1 MSLADLGAAAAA
13 DAISAG
19 HVTAAAIADACLGRV
34 AEREPTVH
42 AFASLD
48 AAATRAEAAVRD
60 ASPALGPLHG
70 VPFAVKDVLDTADL
84 PTEMGSPIWAGHRP
98 RADAAV
104 VAMMRAAGGV
114 LLGKTVT
121 AELAYVHPGPTTN
134 PHNAAHTPGGS
145 SSGSAAAV
153 AAGMVPL
160 ALGTQ
165 TGGSILRPA
174 SFCGVIG
181 FKPSFGL
188 VPRFGLRLMSD
199 SLDTIGVFAREVADV
214 ALWLRLFGVEA
225 PALAGPPRIAVC
237 RTALWADAEPA
248 ARHAVEDSAARLA
261 AAGATVGD
269 VVLPDDFAGLT
280 AARVTIND
288 VEIARSLTHEWRV
301 ARDRLSPRLAA
312 AVETGRAIPPEAYRA
327 AQRQAREARAAF
339 PALLGGADALLVLG
353 AAGEAPEG
361 LGHTGDSRFQGLWT
375 LLHGPAIGL
384 PTSRGPR
391 GLPVGIQLVA
401 PKGADGRLLA
411 VAQWVARALGPS
423 TVRGSGL

>member
-13 DAISAG
+13 EGIAAG
-19 HVTAAAIADACLGRV
+19 RIGALALADACLARI
-34 AEREPTVH
+34 AEREPSVR

-48 AAATRAEAAVRD
+48 AAATRAEAAARD
-60 ASPALGPLHG
+60 AAPRVGPLHG

-84 PTEMGSPIWAGHRP
+84 PTAMGSAIWAGHQP

-121 AELAYVHPGPTTN
+121 AELAYVEPGPTTN
-134 PHNAAHTPGGS
+134 PHCPAHTPGGS

-153 AAGMVPL
+153 AAGMVPI

-174 SFCGVIG
+174 SFCGVVG

-199 SLDTIGVFAREVADV
+199 SLDTIGLLARDVADV
-214 ALWLRLFGVEA
+214 ALWLGLFGVDV
-225 PALAGPPRIAVC
+225 PLLGRPPRIGVC
-237 RTALWADAEPA
+237 RGALWDAAEPE
-248 ARHAVEDSAARLA
+248 ARRAVEDAAARFS
-261 AAGATVGD
+261 AAGALVEEFE
-269 VVLPDDFAGLT
+269 LPESFAALT
-280 AARVTIND
+280 AARVVIND
-288 VEIARSLTHEWRV
+288 VEIARSLSHEWNV

-312 AVETGRAIPPEAYRA
+312 AVGAGRAIPGETYRQA
-327 AQRQAREARAAF
+327 VLTAREARAAF
-339 PALLGGADALLVLG
+339 PGLLRGADALLVLG

-361 LGHTGDSRFQGLWT
+361 LGYTGDSRFQGLWT

-384 PTSRGPR
+384 PTSAGAR
-391 GLPVGIQLVA
+391 GLPIGIQLVA
-401 PKGADGRLLA
+401 PEGADGRLVA
-411 VAQWVARALGPS
+411 VARWAAEQVGVRA
-423 TVRGSGL
+423 